1 MHDRNLRCSRRKF
14 FAQAAALTLAGG
26 LPHPGAAKEPAPAGA
41 IHTRP
46 TRPATDG
53 RKPIAVVAT
62 VCRPMSHAYHIAGRF
77 LHGYARDGKLHLPKH
92 YVRSLYVDQ
101 APENDLSR
109 DLARE
114 FDFEATRHVA
124 DALTLGTGKLAVE
137 GVLLIGEHGNYPR
150 NDKGQ
155 ILYPRYELMEQ
166 IVAVF
171 RKTGKSVPV
180 FNDKHLS
187 YTWDRAKKVVA
198 WAEELKFPLMAGSSL
213 PVTWRRPELELT
225 AGTQIEEAL
234 VAAYGPLEVYGFHA
248 LEALQVMAERRKGG
262 ETGIKA
268 ITCLT
273 GKDVWKAGDDG
284 QWSWDLLEAAL
295 SRSETVNPGDVRK
308 NVGSTAVQGMPA
320 TPAIAFLV
328 EYRDGTRG
336 TALLLNGHVQDFTFA
351 CKVKGENKPPSCLFH
366 LPAPP
371 GAKYFDC
378 LVGNIEKLFEGGK
391 APYPVERTLLTTGAL
406 DAAMESHYRRGTRVE
421 TPELEVR
428 YAAPADSGFFRGAV
442 ASSA

>member
-26 LPHPGAAKEPAPAGA
+26 LQPGGAKGAAPAGA

-46 TRPATDG
+46 ARPPVEG
-53 RKPIAVVAT
+53 RKPIAVVCT
-62 VCRPMSHAYHIAGRF
+62 VYRPLSHAYHIAGRF
-77 LHGYARDGKLHLPKH
+77 LHGYAHNGSLHLPKH
-92 YVRSLYVDQ
+92 YVRSVYVDQ
-101 APENDLSR
+101 APENDMAR

-114 FDFEATRHVA
+114 FDFQATREVA
-124 DALTLGTGKLAVE
+124 EAFTLGTGKLAVE

-150 NDKGQ
+150 NDRGQ
-155 ILYPRYELMEQ
+155 ILYPRYELMER

-187 YTWDRAKKVVA
+187 TTWDRAKKMIG
-198 WAEELKFPLMAGSSL
+198 WAEELKFPLMAGSSV
-213 PVTWRRPELELT
+213 PVTWRRPELELPL
-225 AGTQIEEAL
+225 GTPVEDAL
-234 VAAYGPLEVYGFHA
+234 VAAYGPLEVYGCHV
-248 LEALQVMAERRKGG
+248 LEALQAMVERRKGG
-262 ETGIKA
+262 ETGVKA
-268 ITCLT
+268 VTCLT

-284 QWSWDLLEAAL
+284 KWSWELLEAAL
-295 SRSETVNPGDVRK
+295 ARSETVNPGDVRK

-351 CKVKGENKPPSCLFH
+351 CKVKGEARPQSCLFH
-366 LPAPP
+366 MPAPP

-378 LVGNIEKLFEGGK
+378 LVGNIEKLFETGK
-391 APYPVERTLLTTGAL
+391 SPYPVERTLLTTGAL
-406 DAAMESHYRRGTRVE
+406 AAAMESHHGRGERVE

-428 YAAPADSGFFRGAV
+428 YAAPADSGFVRGGV
-442 ASSA
+442 AAPA